1 MIILLVAGELSKLT
15 KQLIFKVQSSKV
27 ETDLFISIKLK
38 KSDNFLIS
46 L

>member
-1 MIILLVAGELSKLT
+1 MAEKLSKLT
-15 KQLIFKVQSSKV
+15 KQLIFKGQSSIV